1 MSDGPISQPYRPH
14 PVLRALWAPFF
25 DRIGLDEQWV
35 ETVRSYAE
43 QGTVVYILRNL
54 NLIDFL
60 ALDHLTKRYRL
71 PQVRFVNDLGL
82 GFLNPRMSGGLMSS
96 LIGRP
101 KLNEAEALKDALS
114 TPDGSAALFLKR
126 PPSPLEVA
134 IGGASGGRGLREG
147 EDLMGALI
155 SLQRTSERPILLV
168 PQVFVWTKRPDTR
181 GTSVIDWVLGPREW
195 PSPPRVIAQFLS
207 NTKSVEMRSGE
218 PVNLK
223 QFLQDHSGLTDQ
235 RVLNRVVFTLL
246 RRMERE
252 RHAITGPAA
261 KPPDRVRSDVLRSK
275 RFLDTLNKLHPQPE
289 QRAEALKQA
298 DQMLQRMQA
307 TPSGAALR
315 ALEVLL
321 DKVFQR
327 IYVGLDVDEEGIARI
342 RKLAKEGNL
351 VLLPSHKSYIDFLVI
366 SYVFYKAN
374 IPTPL
379 IVAGENL
386 SFFPMGPVARR
397 AGAFFIRRTFRG
409 DRLYAAVV
417 DAYVRR
423 LFRDGFSFEVFL
435 EGQRSRTGKLLAPK
449 FGLLS
454 MLVSAAL
461 TRGASKVNFVPISIG
476 YERIVETGSHQHEIL
491 GGEKIQEDAAGL
503 LSATEVLRHRYGR
516 ISVQFGNTLNLQA
529 AADELGISLEGELN
543 PKQSRSLVTY
553 LGNTAIDEISRCMAV
568 SPGALTAL
576 ALLSHQRRGIE
587 HPALLLLCERLY
599 DTLDHRIHVRHT
611 PSLVTPSG
619 TLRRDAIREALQMF
633 ADAGMI
639 EVHSSSPHAVAQ
651 KTARAGHDAIYSV
664 VGERRIELDTSKNI
678 IIHFFIERAL
688 LSTALQRFPNRID
701 MSELSDHV
709 LFLSRLFKYEF
720 RFRSNKTFEEV
731 FHETL
736 ADMVEAHELSVEP
749 NVGASVESNVE
760 STESTADGAAEPSK
774 RAGSVGYGEGRLGWH
789 GRKWV
794 LTYAEMIRN
803 YVEGYR
809 VVVRALTQLLDQP
822 LTEKDLV
829 KNALELGQ
837 RMYHGGEL
845 ERMESISKPMF
856 ENALLALQDQG
867 CVRTTQGKL
876 TLTPQYG
883 TEASLLELET
893 KVASYLKQEL
903 E

>member
-14 PVLRALWAPFF
+14 PALRALWAPFF
-25 DRIGLDEQWV
+25 DRIGLDQHWL

-43 QGTVVYILRNL
+43 QGSVVYILRSL

-60 ALDHLTKRYRL
+60 ALDHLTKRHGL

-82 GFLNPRMSGGLMSS
+82 GVLNPRMGGGFLNA
-96 LIGRP
+96 LFGRP
-101 KLNEAEALKDALS
+101 KMTESEALKDSLAS
-114 TPDGSAALFLKR
+114 ADGSAALFLKR
-126 PPSPLEVA
+126 PPSALAVA
-134 IGGASGGRGLREG
+134 TGGASGGRGLREG

-155 SLQRTSERPILLV
+155 SLQRQSERPILLV

-181 GTSVIDWVLGPREW
+181 GTSVVDWVLGPREW
-195 PSPPRVIAQFLS
+195 PSPTRVVAQFLS

-218 PVNLK
+218 PVNL
-223 QFLQDHSGLTDQ
+223 QHFLRDHNALGDEQILS
-235 RVLNRVVFTLL
+235 RVVYTLL

-261 KPPDRVRSDVLRSK
+261 KPPDRVRADVLRSK
-275 RFLDTLNKLHPQPE
+275 RFRDTLEKLHPTPE
-289 QRAEALKQA
+289 QRTAALKQA
-298 DQMLQRMQA
+298 DEMLEHMQA

-327 IYVGLDVDEEGIARI
+327 IYVGLDVDEEGIARM
-342 RKLAKEGNL
+342 RKLAKEGSL

-374 IPTPL
+374 IPVPL

-386 SFFPMGPVARR
+386 SFFPMGPIARR

-461 TRGASKVNFVPISIG
+461 TRDVSKVNFVPISIG

-516 ISVQFGNTLNLQA
+516 ISVQFGKTLNLKT
-529 AADELGISLEGELN
+529 AADELGIALDGGELN
-543 PKQSRSLVTY
+543 PKQSRSLVTH
-553 LGNTAIDEISRCMAV
+553 LGNSAIDEIGRCMAV

-587 HPALLLLCERLY
+587 HPALLTLCERLY
-599 DTLDHRIHVRHT
+599 DTLHHRIHVRHT
-611 PSLVTPSG
+611 PSLASDG
-619 TLRRDAIREALQMF
+619 GSLRRESIREALQMF
-633 ADAGMI
+633 ADAGMV
-639 EVHSSSPHAVAQ
+639 EVHSSSPHSQAQ
-651 KTARAGHDAIYSV
+651 KSARAGHDAIYSV

-678 IIHFFIERAL
+678 IIHFFVERAL
-688 LSTALQRFPNRID
+688 LSTALQRFPNSVARE
-701 MSELSDHV
+701 ELFNHAA
-709 LFLSRLFKYEF
+709 FLSRLFKYEF
-720 RFRSNKTFEEV
+720 RFHSNQTIEAV
-731 FHETL
+731 FHQTVI
-736 ADMVEAHELSVEP
+736 DMVAANELAATTGPVDSRADTEQGTP
-749 NVGASVESNVE
+749 LESI
-760 STESTADGAAEPSK
+760 
-774 RAGSVGYGEGRLGWH
+774 GYGTGRLGWN

-794 LTYAEMIRN
+794 LTYAAMIRN
-803 YVEGYR
+803 FVEGYR
-809 VVVRALTQLLDQP
+809 IVVRALTQLLDQP

-867 CVRTTQGKL
+867 CVRATQGKL
-876 TLTPQYG
+876 TLTPQYA
-883 TEASLLELET
+883 TEGSLLELET
-893 KVASYLKQEL
+893 KVASYLQQEL
-903 E
+903 EP

>member
-1 MSDGPISQPYRPH
+1 MSDGPFSQPYRPH
-14 PVLRALWAPFF
+14 PALRALWTPFF

-35 ETVRSYAE
+35 ETVRSYAA

-82 GFLNPRMSGGLMSS
+82 GVFNPRMGGGLLGS
-96 LIGRP
+96 LFGRP
-101 KLNEAEALKDALS
+101 KRTEAQALKDALAS
-114 TPDGSAALFLKR
+114 PDGSVALFLKR
-126 PPSPLEVA
+126 PPSALEVA
-134 IGGASGGRGLREG
+134 IGGASGGRGRREG

-155 SLQRTSERPILLV
+155 SLQHESDRPILLV

-195 PSPPRVIAQFLS
+195 PSPARVVAQFLS
-207 NTKSVEMRSGE
+207 NTKGVEMRSGE

-223 QFLQDHSGLTDQ
+223 QFIRDHSDLSDQ
-235 RVLNRVVFTLL
+235 KVLNRVVFTLL

-261 KPPDRVRSDVLRSK
+261 KPPDRVRADVLRSK
-275 RFLDTLNKLHPQPE
+275 RFQDTLNKLHPQPE
-289 QRAEALKQA
+289 ERANALKQA
-298 DQMLQRMQA
+298 DQMLEHMQA

-327 IYVGLDVDEEGIARI
+327 IYVGLDVDEEGIGRI

-351 VLLPSHKSYIDFLVI
+351 VLLPSHKSYIDFLVV

-461 TRGASKVNFVPISIG
+461 TRGAAKVNFVPISIG

-516 ISVQFGNTLNLQA
+516 ISVQFGRILNLQA
-529 AADELGISLEGELN
+529 TAEELGIPLDGSGELN
-543 PKQSRSLVTY
+543 PKQSRSLVTH
-553 LGNTAIDEISRCMAV
+553 LGNAAIDEISRCMAV

-576 ALLSHQRRGIE
+576 ALLSHHRRGIE

-599 DTLDHRIHVRHT
+599 DTLHHRVHVRHT
-611 PSLVTPSG
+611 PSLATQTG
-619 TLRRDAIREALQMF
+619 TLRRESIREALQMF

-639 EVHSSSPHAVAQ
+639 EVHSSSPHAISH
-651 KTARAGHDAIYSV
+651 KSARAGHDAIYSV

-678 IIHFFIERAL
+678 IIHFFVERAL
-688 LSTALQRFPNRID
+688 LSTALQRFPNSVNMD
-701 MSELSDHV
+701 ELSNHV

-720 RFRSNKTFEEV
+720 RFRSNQSFEEV
-731 FHETL
+731 FDETL
-736 ADMVEAHELSVEP
+736 SDMVAASELALEPGSAAGAEAPDAKS
-749 NVGASVESNVE
+749 GA
-760 STESTADGAAEPSK
+760 
-774 RAGSVGYGEGRLGWH
+774 VGYGPGRLGWH
-789 GRKWV
+789 GRRWV
-794 LTYAEMIRN
+794 LTYAAMVRN

-809 VVVRALTQLLDQP
+809 VVVRALSQLLDQP
-822 LTEKDLV
+822 LAEKDLV

-837 RMYHGGEL
+837 RMYHAGEL

-876 TLTPQYG
+876 TLTPHYS
-883 TEASLLELET
+883 TEPSLLDLEA
-893 KVASYLKQEL
+893 KVASYLQQEL
-903 E
+903 ES

>member
-1 MSDGPISQPYRPH
+1 MSEGPISQPYRPH
-14 PVLRALWAPFF
+14 PALRALWTPFF
-25 DRIGLDEQWV
+25 DRIGLDENWV
-35 ETVRSYAE
+35 ETVRSYAA

-82 GFLNPRMSGGLMSS
+82 GVLNPRMGGGLLNS
-96 LIGRP
+96 LFGRP
-101 KLNEAEALKDALS
+101 KMTEAEALKDAVS
-114 TPDGSAALFLKR
+114 SADGSAALFLKR
-126 PPSPLEVA
+126 PPSALQVA
-134 IGGASGGRGLREG
+134 TGGASGGRGLREG
-147 EDLMGALI
+147 EDLMEALI
-155 SLQRTSERPILLV
+155 SLQRQSERPILLV

-181 GTSVIDWVLGPREW
+181 GTSVLDWVLGPREW
-195 PSPPRVIAQFLS
+195 PSPTRVVAQFLS

-223 QFLQDHSGLTDQ
+223 QFLRDHDTSSDQ
-235 RVLNRVVFTLL
+235 QVLNRVVYTLL

-252 RHAITGPAA
+252 RRAITGPAA
-261 KPPDRVRSDVLRSK
+261 KPPDRVRADVLRSK
-275 RFLDTLNKLHPQPE
+275 RFRDTLNKLHPNPE
-289 QRAEALKQA
+289 QRAAALKQA
-298 DQMLQRMQA
+298 DEMLEHMQA

-327 IYVGLDVDEEGIARI
+327 IYVGLDVDDEGIARM
-342 RKLAKEGNL
+342 RKLAKEGSL

-374 IPTPL
+374 IPVPL

-423 LFRDGFSFEVFL
+423 LFRDGYSFEVFL
-435 EGQRSRTGKLLAPK
+435 EGQRSRTGKLLTPK

-461 TRGASKVNFVPISIG
+461 TRDASKVNFVPISIG

-516 ISVQFGNTLNLQA
+516 ISVQFGDTLNLAQA
-529 AADELGISLEGELN
+529 AAELGIPLDGSELN
-543 PKQSRSLVTY
+543 PKQSRSLVTH
-553 LGNTAIDEISRCMAV
+553 LGNTAIDEIGRCMAV

-587 HPALLLLCERLY
+587 HPALLLLCERIY
-599 DTLDHRIHVRHT
+599 DTLHHRVHVRHT
-611 PSLVTPSG
+611 PSLATAGG
-619 TLRRDAIREALQMF
+619 TLRRESIREALQMF
-633 ADAGMI
+633 ADAGMV
-639 EVHSSSPHAVAQ
+639 EVHSSSPHASG
-651 KTARAGHDAIYSV
+651 KSARAGHDAIYSV

-678 IIHFFIERAL
+678 IIHFFVERAL
-688 LSTALQRFPNRID
+688 LSTALQRFPNSVG
-701 MSELSDHV
+701 MEELSNHV

-720 RFRSNKTFEEV
+720 RFRSNKAFDEV
-731 FHETL
+731 MDEILT
-736 ADMVEAHELSVEP
+736 DMVEASELSISETP
-749 NVGASVESNVE
+749 GADASSVL
-760 STESTADGAAEPSK
+760 K
-774 RAGSVGYGEGRLGWH
+774 HVGYGSGRLGWN

-794 LTYAEMIRN
+794 LTYAAMIRN
-803 YVEGYR
+803 FVEGYR
-809 VVVRALTQLLDQP
+809 IVVRSLVQLLDQAVA
-822 LTEKDLV
+822 EKDLV
-829 KNALELGQ
+829 KSALELGQ
-837 RMYHGGEL
+837 RMYHAGEL

-867 CVRTTQGKL
+867 CVRATQGKL
-876 TLTPQYG
+876 TLTPQYATEG
-883 TEASLLELET
+883 TLLELEA
-893 KVASYLKQEL
+893 KVASYLQQEL
-903 E
+903 DH

>member
-14 PVLRALWAPFF
+14 PALRALWAPFF
-25 DRIGLDEQWV
+25 DRIGLDEHWV
-35 ETVRSYAE
+35 DTVRSYAE

-82 GFLNPRMSGGLMSS
+82 GVLNPRMGGGLLS
-96 LIGRP
+96 LFGRP
-101 KLNEAEALKDALS
+101 KLSEAAALKDALS

-126 PPSPLEVA
+126 PPSALEVA
-134 IGGASGGRGLREG
+134 MGGASGGRGMREG

-155 SLQRTSERPILLV
+155 SLQRESDRPILLV

-181 GTSVIDWVLGPREW
+181 GTSVLDWVLGPREW
-195 PSPPRVIAQFLS
+195 PSPTRVVAQFLS

-223 QFLQDHSGLTDQ
+223 QFLHDHQGLNDQ
-235 RVLNRVVFTLL
+235 RLLSRVVFTLL

-261 KPPDRVRSDVLRSK
+261 KPPDRVRADVLRSK
-275 RFLDTLNKLHPQPE
+275 RFQDTLNKLHPQPE

-298 DQMLQRMQA
+298 DQMLVHMQA

-342 RKLAKEGNL
+342 RKLAKEGSL

-386 SFFPMGPVARR
+386 SFFPMGPIARR

-461 TRGASKVNFVPISIG
+461 ARGASKVNFVPISIG

-516 ISVQFGNTLNLQA
+516 ISVQFGEILNLQA
-529 AADELGISLEGELN
+529 TANELGISLEGGGELN
-543 PKQSRSLVTY
+543 PKQSRSLVTH
-553 LGNTAIDEISRCMAV
+553 LGNAAIDEISRCMAV

-576 ALLSHQRRGIE
+576 ALLSHHRRGIE

-599 DTLDHRIHVRHT
+599 DTLHHRIHVRHT
-611 PSLVTPSG
+611 PSLATTSG
-619 TLRRDAIREALQMF
+619 TLRRESIREALQMF
-633 ADAGMI
+633 ADAGMVEI
-639 EVHSSSPHAVAQ
+639 HSSSPHAVAQ
-651 KTARAGHDAIYSV
+651 KSARAGHDAIYSV

-678 IIHFFIERAL
+678 IIHFFVERAL
-688 LSTALQRFPNRID
+688 LSTALQRFPDTVD
-701 MSELSDHV
+701 MAELSNHV

-731 FHETL
+731 FHQTL
-736 ADMVEAHELSVEP
+736 SDMVEAAELAWDP
-749 NVGASVESNVE
+749 ASIAGDAPE
-760 STESTADGAAEPSK
+760 ASK
-774 RAGSVGYGEGRLGWH
+774 AVGYGAGRLGWH

-794 LTYAEMIRN
+794 LMYAAMVRN

-809 VVVRALTQLLDQP
+809 IVVRALSQLVDRP
-822 LTEKDLV
+822 LAEKDLV

-876 TLTPQYG
+876 TLTPQYS
-883 TEASLLELET
+883 TEAALLELEA
-893 KVASYLKQEL
+893 KVATYLQQEL
-903 E
+903 ES